1 MTRLKKED
9 VDKILDELIRLDAS
23 MQKAA
28 GITLEGL
35 VEAMS
40 GCSREELEEK
50 AATTV
55 GAAVPVTSGLGVI
68 PGFAEAV
75 AAIVSYLGFSVFVTG
90 SADVAGLYEA
100 QQKGADWIFLADDER
115 FLALDRNRNRSA
127 ENDRG
132 TAKAYV
138 TILELSAGPLA
149 SREVLVLGAG
159 RLGAAAVEELERN
172 GAIPVLY
179 DKDPARYRRFPGRRI
194 LANRADLASYP
205 LVFDATDEAGW
216 LEAGHLHPAVFL
228 AAPGLPFS
236 LTEDAASKLAG
247 RVVHDRL
254 AIGVA
259 GMVAELC
266 R

>member
-9 VDKILDELIRLDAS
+9 IDSILDELLRLDAS
-23 MQKAA
+23 LQQAA
-28 GITLEGL
+28 GITLEDL
-35 VEAMS
+35 VAELS
-40 GCSREELEEK
+40 GRTREELEEK
-50 AATTV
+50 AVATI

-75 AAIVSYLGFSVFVTG
+75 ASIVSFLGFSIFVTG
-90 SADVAGLYEA
+90 AADVAGLHEA
-100 QQKGADWIFLADDER
+100 ERKGADWIFLADDDR

-127 ENDRG
+127 ENDRC
-132 TAKAYV
+132 TAKAYLA
-138 TILELSAGPLA
+138 ILELA
-149 SREVLVLGAG
+149 SGGLSGREVLVLGAG
-159 RLGAAAVEELERN
+159 RLGTAAVEQLDRK

-179 DKDPARYRRFPGRRI
+179 DKDPDRCRRFPGRRVLSSPDEI
-194 LANRADLASYP
+194 IAYP
-205 LVFDATDEAGW
+205 HIFDATDEPEW
-216 LEAGHLHPAVFL
+216 LDAAMLHPQVFI
-228 AAPGLPFS
+228 AAPGLPLS
-236 LTEDAASKLAG
+236 LTDDAAAELAG